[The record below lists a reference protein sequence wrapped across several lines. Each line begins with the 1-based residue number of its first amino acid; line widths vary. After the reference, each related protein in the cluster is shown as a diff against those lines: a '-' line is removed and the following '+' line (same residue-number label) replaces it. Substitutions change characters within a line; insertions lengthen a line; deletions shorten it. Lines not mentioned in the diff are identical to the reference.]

1 MNKTLSVAQ
10 AGQAKA
16 QSDEVAQAQ
25 LRGVALRVTQAR
37 VDVLSVLLRTP
48 RAMTH
53 LEMQEKLPL
62 MDRVTLY
69 RALDSLTQV
78 GLAHKITGDDRVFRF
93 SVGNEAEAVSA
104 SSRLNAKP
112 GVQHQHGHF
121 QCTRCAQVFCLD
133 QPEAK
138 PTLKDQ
144 LKATLAA
151 TSLRGFHNHDIEV
164 TIKGWC
170 DRCAQ

>member
-1 MNKTLSVAQ
+1 MKKTPSPVGL
-10 AGQAKA
+10 GRAKA
-16 QSDEVAQAQ
+16 QSDVLAQAQ
-25 LRGVALRVTQAR
+25 LRGLALRVTQAR
-37 VDVLSVLLRTP
+37 LDVLSLLLRTP
-48 RAMTH
+48 RAMSH
-53 LEMQEKLPL
+53 LEMQEHLPA

-69 RALDSLTQV
+69 RALDCLAQA

-93 SVGNEAEAVSA
+93 SVGNEPEVARA
-104 SSRLNAKP
+104 STRASRG

-138 PTLKDQ
+138 HTLKDQ
-144 LKATLAA
+144 LKTTLAA
-151 TSLRGFHNHDIEV
+151 TSLRGFQNHDIEV

-170 DRCAQ
+170 HRCAD

>member
-1 MNKTLSVAQ
+1 MENTSPLVGFARV
-10 AGQAKA
+10 KA
-16 QSDEVAQAQ
+16 QSDVLAQAQ
-25 LRGVALRVTQAR
+25 LRGVSLRVTQAR
-37 VDVLSVLLRTP
+37 LDVLSVLLRTP
-48 RAMTH
+48 RAMSH
-53 LEMQEKLPL
+53 LEMQENLPG

-69 RALDSLTQV
+69 RALDCLAQA

-93 SVGNEAEAVSA
+93 SVGNEPEAVRESTRA
-104 SSRLNAKP
+104 SRP
-112 GVQHQHGHF
+112 GVRHQHGHF

-138 PTLKDQ
+138 PALKDQ

-151 TSLRGFHNHDIEV
+151 TSLRGFQNHDIEV

-170 DRCAQ
+170 DRCSD